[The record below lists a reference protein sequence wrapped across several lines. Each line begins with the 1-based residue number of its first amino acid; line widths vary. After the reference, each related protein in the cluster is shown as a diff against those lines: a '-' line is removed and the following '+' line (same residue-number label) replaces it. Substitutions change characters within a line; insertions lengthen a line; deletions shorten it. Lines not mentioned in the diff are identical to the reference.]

1 MTISMQTA
9 ADMAITYRE
18 IEVAEKLL
26 GEIKDAL
33 AKAELPDIRDVFG
46 RRRRHL
52 ELGVPS
58 GDNGHRLFF
67 VPYDIAV
74 PVLEAAIASY
84 RETLGALNQKAA
96 AELAEGGVTA

>member
-1 MTISMQTA
+1 MTISIQTA
-9 ADMAITYRE
+9 TDMAITYRE

-26 GEIKDAL
+26 GQIKNAL
-33 AKAELPDIRDVFG
+33 AKAELPDIRDALG
-46 RRRRHL
+46 RRQCAL

-58 GDNGHRLFF
+58 GKRLFH

-74 PVLEAAIASY
+74 PMLEAAIASY
-84 RETLGALNQKAA
+84 RETLAALNQKAA